1 MSAVLDAAS
10 LASNTLNGLRVDGSL
25 VLRHDDVLLLLVVAS
40 GDVRATSAYDLK
52 IINGQTV
59 ITSVL
64 IVNTNSRTA
73 MAGP

>member
-1 MSAVLDAAS
+1 MSAVLHAAS
-10 LASNTLNGLRVDGSL
+10 LASNTLTGLRVDGSL
-25 VLRHDDVLLLLVVAS
+25 VLRHDDFLLLLVIAS
-40 GDVRATSAYDLK
+40 GDVRATSAYNLK
-52 IINGQTV
+52 IINGQTM